1 MSALR
6 FVVLAP
12 SKTFGSTHKPGLAIA
27 AAKAGAT
34 GVLDLEGSAACNVSE
49 SLELCLKAA
58 PKADFGIR
66 CRVGELGH
74 YLDDLALEL
83 ELGLIVLC
91 AGPNGYQKKE
101 LKDAIDK
108 AQTRASLVAVE
119 TVSLEE
125 ALVAE
130 KNGANIIVLK
140 GNESPGRVSQTTS
153 FVLIQ
158 ECISKLQIP
167 VWVRGGIG
175 RHTVRALSVAGVA
188 CCVLDNQLYLA
199 RDSFVDEGY
208 KRFISSMDGTESEE
222 VCDSMGEIQRG
233 VPGKNG
239 ELLALGQDAAFA
251 SSLARDGVSVAGIIQ
266 IFEQA
271 ASISTN
277 NSFNSE
283 CLRSDAPLAKA
294 HKTRYPIVQG
304 AMTRV
309 SDNADFALAVAAEGA
324 LPFLALSLMRGA
336 EVDSLLATTKKKV
349 GDLSWGVGILGFAPA
364 QLREEQLASILKH
377 KPPFA
382 LIAGGRPDQ
391 AKQLEA
397 QGITTYLHVPSPA
410 ILTSFLE
417 GGAKHF
423 VFEGRECG
431 GHVGPRSSFVLW
443 EQMIEVLHNTLSGA
457 RNASEY
463 QILFAGGIHD
473 ELSAAMTCALAAPLT
488 SLGVKVG
495 FLLGT
500 AYLFT
505 REAVDSGAIVERFQ
519 KEAINCDKTVILQ
532 SGPGHAIRCI
542 ESPYKDEFEKR
553 KQDMVDQKRPS
564 QEVKEHLEMM
574 HMGRLRIASKG
585 ITRDGSELTNVDE
598 RRQWTEGMYMI
609 GQVASM
615 HDKVLSIKELH
626 QKISEGG
633 ADLLS
638 DLNATKK
645 EEVQVVTPASE
656 PIAIVGMSCFLPEAN
671 DIETFWSNILNK
683 VDTIKEVPQT
693 HFDWRELYDADP
705 FKPEKAVSKWGGFL
719 GEVVFDAAAYG
730 IPPNSLASIDPMQLL
745 TLECVRQAL
754 SDAGYDK
761 RRFGREQTS
770 VIVANAGHG
779 PMGSLYLTRT
789 MLSWKLS
796 FLDEETK
803 QYIYSQLPDWSEDAL
818 AGYLGNVA
826 AGRVSNRFDLGGINF
841 SIDAACASSL
851 AALHSAMATLRTR
864 ESDMVI
870 LGSVDTHNQPID
882 YVNFSKTHALS
893 PRGRCRTFD
902 STADGIVLGE
912 GIGVVLLKRLADAER
927 DGDKIYAVIKGIGG
941 SSDGKDLS
949 LTAPRPAGQM
959 QALHRAYKDAGV
971 SPSSVGLV
979 EAHGT
984 GTVAGDKAEVEALSK
999 VFRAQGAP
1007 NGNCAIGSVKSNI
1020 GHTKCTAGLASL
1032 IKITKALY
1040 HKVLPPTIGVERP
1053 NPACKFESSPFY
1065 INSQTRPWIHRS
1077 TQPRRAALSAFGFGG
1092 TNFHAVLEEYIP
1104 AISHQNNFALNSWTA
1119 ELFVFSADSHDELQ
1133 KQLAGVARK
1142 LEKVLV
1148 RAKAKT
1154 ESCHTNFPKKAL
1166 FELARGAFEKAST
1179 SGRKMHLA
1187 LVSTSLEDLNEKLTS
1202 VKNKLKDG
1210 GEKLT
1215 EMTDIRGV
1223 YFSSQNIANQGKTAF
1238 LFPGQ
1243 GSQKINML
1251 KTLSLYFPEIKG
1263 QFQNASS
1270 VLDGKLIRSLD
1281 SFVYPVPVF
1290 TQEERTKQET
1300 ELNDTRIAQ
1309 PAIGV
1314 VDLAMQSVA
1323 SSLGLTPELVAGH
1336 SYGEYV
1342 ALCAAQA
1349 MTESDLITLSFERG
1363 RILGQAQDGDNGAM
1377 VAVMAP
1383 IDVVRK
1389 LTESVK
1395 GVQIANINA
1404 PEQCIVSG
1412 ATKAIEEFSKL
1423 ASDKGCYV
1431 KKVPVSAAFHSPL
1444 MEKKAQEL
1452 KKVLDQLTLKEP
1464 ALPVYS
1470 NTTAGVYPTRPHEI
1484 AKLLVEHTVKPV
1496 LFTSQLEAMYEAGAR
1511 TFIEIGPGNVLTSLL
1526 ENTFK
1531 NKKVL
1536 AVALDGQSKE
1546 DSTCIAPFLTA
1557 LGRLWAGGHTLK
1569 LERLF
1574 EGRQELLG
1582 ASVFEPLE
1590 MRMPYRIDSCNVTK
1604 VGDSSAQAK
1613 SSAKKQ
1619 EIQKMETKPP
1629 SQKASQSMPQP
1640 MSKSVSQPVS
1650 NHMSKPQTTNSSNS
1664 VNSLNSA
1671 LKTASQQNA
1680 APQFFDANNS
1690 GPVERMIL
1698 EYQKNMMD
1706 MTKTMLDAQKD
1717 VMLAYLATQQKGGV
1731 SQINIPM
1738 NVPGEISFQKAA
1750 PLTTSVVTSQVTS
1763 QFEQVNS
1770 SEQELESTVATSL
1783 ASPGETEFDSNA
1795 NPNSELDTEGLTLS
1809 LLEIISERTGYP
1821 SEMLEPNLDLEA
1833 DLGIDSIKRIE
1844 IFNSFR
1850 KLLPLEIQQDL
1861 EGNLEQLAGLKTLE
1875 AISNWIANLKTA
1887 PLKQAETATE
1897 SALESA
1903 PVTIVTEAAQGPKY
1917 LSEIR
1922 RGLVKVVED
1931 EAFSSKTVTYA
1942 KNALL
1947 VCDDTEFGAVLEKK
1961 LKAEGVKVKSVRLD
1975 QIDKL
1980 KDGTYLPEWTFFL
1993 PGANAEANR
2002 TELALLALAKWF
2014 ELAMKNTK
2022 LDIKPVLCVATAMN
2036 GRFGENPGLDIV
2048 KNAENLALQGILA
2061 GMTNTIGRE
2070 LGSQIASL
2078 YIDID
2083 PTDDKKSQAET
2094 FIGRT
2099 AQALEANGEFGFRGG
2114 KHYKLEVAP
2123 VELEEKTS
2131 DLDLNANSMV
2141 LVTGGARGITAE
2153 IAIELAKRYGCHLV
2167 LVGRAQKPN
2176 AESDLTQGLYSTKEI
2191 KAALIESA
2199 KASGKSVNIAEIEHQ
2214 YQQIIKDREI
2224 RDNLASLEKYA
2235 ASVRYH
2241 SLDVRDEAQFSEL
2254 IGSIYDFHGN
2264 IDGVIHGAGVIEDSF
2279 IANKSEESFKR
2290 VVDTKIKPVLTLIK
2304 KLRFQTLSFLHL
2316 FSSVVGRTGNPG
2328 QIDYVAA
2335 NEGLNKLARLIDRN
2349 TSAKVSSLMW
2359 GPWRAG
2365 MAQVELED
2373 LFASHGW
2380 AMIDPVE
2387 GRQAYMSDLMYAP
2400 KGDVEVMLVGY
2411 LKDGIDKDGLHK
2423 SGEAAGPILNPSVI
2437 VQSEPGLKTATFS
2450 IERSEHIYLEDHKL
2464 DSLPVLPMA
2473 VAVDVM
2479 FECAQLARPEQMV
2492 RSLSDF
2498 DIPSGVVFDID
2509 EKKFQVLVKDKDAT
2523 SSSIIIEA
2531 AGKTKRLHHRGTAEY
2546 AETQLPEGIS
2556 YTYNPESIKNP
2567 ERSVPTPEFI
2577 YSKYL
2582 FHGPL
2587 FQGIK
2592 ELDCI
2597 SPKGVAGKIRG
2608 ARPSEALLNPQKDAW
2623 IVDPVLFD
2631 CAMQLGGVWARHYA
2645 DILCLPTGFKR
2656 MTLLRPCPS
2665 YDAFAHITPRG
2676 NGMEN
2681 NEIVCDLAIYDTDGK
2696 LSIYIEGLAGIGSK
2710 SFNRFATTQG
2720 AKK

>member
-1 MSALR
+1 MAALR

-12 SKTFGSTHKPGLAIA
+12 SKTFGSVQKPSMAIA
-27 AAKAGAT
+27 AAKAGAI
-34 GVLDLEGSAACNVSE
+34 GVLDLEGSAQDNVSE
-49 SLELCLKAA
+49 SLALCLKAV

-66 CRVGELGH
+66 CRISEIGF
-74 YLDDLALEL
+74 YLDNLAPEL
-83 ELGLIVLC
+83 ELNLVILC

-101 LKDAIDK
+101 LKDAIAK
-108 AQTRASLVAVE
+108 AQSKATMVAVE

-125 ALVAE
+125 SLMAQ
-130 KNGANIIVLK
+130 KYGANVIVLK

-158 ECISKLQIP
+158 EAMSQLKTP
-167 VWVRGGIG
+167 VWVRGGVG
-175 RHTVRALSVAGVA
+175 RHTVRALCVAGVSG
-188 CCVLDNQLYLA
+188 CVLDNQLYMA
-199 RDSFVDEGY
+199 RDSFVDESH
-208 KRFISSMDGTESEE
+208 KRFIATMDGTESEE
-222 VCDSMGEIQRG
+222 ICDSMGEIQRG

-239 ELLALGQDAAFA
+239 ELLLLGQDASFA
-251 SSLARDGVSVAGIIQ
+251 QALAREGVSVAGILQ
-266 IFEQA
+266 LLAQA
-271 ASISTN
+271 ANLTDESSDIASI
-277 NSFNSE
+277 
-283 CLRSDAPLAKA
+283 LRSGSPLAKL
-294 HKTRYPIVQG
+294 HKTTYPIVQG

-309 SDNADFALAVAAEGA
+309 SDNADFAYAVASEGA

-336 EVDSLLATTKKKV
+336 EVENLLASTKKKC
-349 GDLSWGVGILGFAPA
+349 GDLSWGVGILGFAPT
-364 QLREEQLASILKH
+364 QLREEQVASILKH

-391 AKQLEA
+391 AKQFED
-397 QGITTYLHVPSPA
+397 QGIVTYLHVPSPA
-410 ILTSFLE
+410 ILSTFLE

-443 EQMIEVLHNTLSGA
+443 EQMIDVLHNTLSGA

-473 ELSAAMTCALAAPLT
+473 ELSAAMTCALAAPL
-488 SLGVKVG
+488 SNLGVKVG

-505 REAVDSGAIVERFQ
+505 REAVESGAIVERFQ
-519 KEAINCDKTVILQ
+519 KEAIACNKTVILQ

-553 KQDMVDQKRPS
+553 KQDMVDQKRPP

-585 ITRDGSELTNVDE
+585 ITRDGSELASVDE

-615 HDKVLSIKELH
+615 HDKVLSVKELH
-626 QKISEGG
+626 EKVSAGG
-633 ADLLS
+633 AEILADAYAPK
-638 DLNATKK
+638 D
-645 EEVQVVTPASE
+645 EVVHTENTASE

-693 HFDWRELYDADP
+693 HFEWRELYDADP
-705 FKPEKAVSKWGGFL
+705 FAPEKAVSKWGGFL

-730 IPPNSLASIDPMQLL
+730 IPPNSLSSIDPMQLL

-959 QALHRAYKDAGV
+959 QALNRAYKDAGI

-999 VFRAQGAP
+999 VFRAQGATT
-1007 NGNCAIGSVKSNI
+1007 NNCAIGSVKSNI

-1065 INSQTRPWIHRS
+1065 INSQARPWIHS
-1077 TQPRRAALSAFGFGG
+1077 AKSPRRAALSAFGFGG
-1092 TNFHAVLEEYIP
+1092 TNFHAVLEEYVP
-1104 AISHQNNFALNSWTA
+1104 ALAPENNFALNSWTA
-1119 ELFVFSADSHDELQ
+1119 ELFVFATDSADELQ
-1133 KQLAGVARK
+1133 KQLANTTRK
-1142 LEKVLV
+1142 LEKVLA

-1154 ESCHTNFPKKAL
+1154 ESENTNFQKKAL
-1166 FELARGAFEKAST
+1166 FELARSVFEKT
-1179 SGRKMHLA
+1179 SAQSKKIHLA
-1187 LVSTSLEDLNEKLTS
+1187 LVATSLDDLNEKLNS
-1202 VKNKLKDG
+1202 IKSRLKDG
-1210 GEKLT
+1210 GDKLT
-1215 EMTDIRGV
+1215 QMTDIRGV
-1223 YFSSQNIANQGKTAF
+1223 YYSTQNMALQGKTAF
-1238 LFPGQ
+1238 LYSGQ
-1243 GSQKINML
+1243 GSQRVNML
-1251 KTLSLYFPEIKG
+1251 KTLSLYFPEIRE
-1263 QFQNASS
+1263 QFKNAASI
-1270 VLDGKLIRSLD
+1270 LDGKLKRPLETYV
-1281 SFVYPVPVF
+1281 FPVPVF
-1290 TQEERTKQET
+1290 SQEERSLQET

-1314 VDLAMQSVA
+1314 ADLAMQKIA
-1323 SSLGLTPELVAGH
+1323 SSLGLSPDLVAGH

-1342 ALCAAQA
+1342 ALCSAQV
-1349 MTESDLITLSFERG
+1349 MSEDDLIALSYERG
-1363 RILGQAQDGDNGAM
+1363 RILGQEQDGDNGAM

-1383 IDVVRK
+1383 LDVVRK
-1389 LTESVK
+1389 LTESVS

-1431 KKVPVSAAFHSPL
+1431 KRVPVSCAFHSPL
-1444 MEKKAQEL
+1444 MEKKAQEF
-1452 KKVLDQLTLKEP
+1452 KKVLDKLSLKEP
-1464 ALPVYS
+1464 SIPVFS
-1470 NTTAGVYPTRPHEI
+1470 NTTASAYPVRPNEI

-1496 LFTSQLEAMYEAGAR
+1496 LFTSQLEAMYDAGAR
-1511 TFIEIGPGNVLTSLL
+1511 TFIEVGPGNVLTSLL

-1531 NKKVL
+1531 NKKIL

-1557 LGRLWAGGHTLK
+1557 LARLWAAGHPLK

-1582 ASVFEPLE
+1582 ASVFEPQEL
-1590 MRMPYRIDSCNVTK
+1590 RMPYRIDSCNVTK
-1604 VGDSSAQAK
+1604 VSDSSAAQK
-1613 SSAKKQ
+1613 ISQSARKQ
-1619 EIQKMETKPP
+1619 EMPKVET
-1629 SQKASQSMPQP
+1629 
-1640 MSKSVSQPVS
+1640 KSVSPKSQPNTIAMSQQTNSKNQNALNTALKAASQPVPAGVQLS
-1650 NHMSKPQTTNSSNS
+1650 LPS
-1664 VNSLNSA
+1664 VNFENHVQGS
-1671 LKTASQQNA
+1671 
-1680 APQFFDANNS
+1680 
-1690 GPVERMIL
+1690 VERMIL

-1706 MTKTMLDAQKD
+1706 MTKTMLDAQKE
-1717 VMLAYLATQQKGGV
+1717 VMLAYLGSQKGAGV
-1731 SQINIPM
+1731 PIQTQTPTYVQAPVQLAPELLNQTQVQSQIQAQAIT
-1738 NVPGEISFQKAA
+1738 EEKQE
-1750 PLTTSVVTSQVTS
+1750 TVVVA
-1763 QFEQVNS
+1763 
-1770 SEQELESTVATSL
+1770 ES
-1783 ASPGETEFDSNA
+1783 A
-1795 NPNSELDTEGLTLS
+1795 NNEAESELDTEGLTAS

-1875 AISNWIANLKTA
+1875 AISNWIANLKVA
-1887 PLKQAETATE
+1887 PVKSAETAVE
-1897 SALESA
+1897 QAHK
-1903 PVTIVTEAAQGPKY
+1903 AAQTQAASGPKY

-1922 RGLVKVVED
+1922 RGLVRVVED
-1931 EAFSSKTVTYA
+1931 KSFSIAPVTYA
-1942 KNALL
+1942 KSALL

-1975 QIDKL
+1975 QIDRL

-1993 PGANAEANR
+1993 PGSNAETDR
-2002 TELALLALAKWF
+2002 TEIALLSLAKWF
-2014 ELAMKNTK
+2014 ESALK
-2022 LDIKPVLCVATAMN
+2022 DIQVDRKPVLTIATAMN
-2036 GRFGENPGLDIV
+2036 GRFGEKPGLDVV

-2083 PTDDKKSQAET
+2083 PSDDRKSQADT
-2094 FIGRT
+2094 FIART
-2099 AQALEANGEFGFRGG
+2099 AQAVEANGEYGFKAG
-2114 KHYKLEVAP
+2114 KHYKLEVVPA
-2123 VELEEKTS
+2123 ELEEASS

-2176 AESDLTQGLYSTKEI
+2176 AESALTQGLFSTKEI

-2199 KASGKSVNIAEIEHQ
+2199 KTSGKSVNIAEIEQQ
-2214 YQQIIKDREI
+2214 YQQIVKDREI

-2359 GPWRAG
+2359 GPWRGG

-2400 KGDVEVMLVGY
+2400 KGEVEVMLVGY
-2411 LKDGIDKDGLHK
+2411 LKDGTNNDDNFKE
-2423 SGEAAGPILNPSVI
+2423 GEAVGPVLKPSVI
-2437 VQSEPGLKTATFS
+2437 VQTEPGLKTATFS

-2479 FECAQLARPEQMV
+2479 FECAQLARPDQKV
-2492 RSLSDF
+2492 RALSDF

-2509 EKKFQVLVKDKDAT
+2509 EKKFQVLVKEKDSKT
-2523 SSSIIIEA
+2523 SSIIIES
-2531 AGKTKRLHHRGTAEY
+2531 AGKAKRLHHRGTAEY
-2546 AETQLPEGIS
+2546 VEVALPSGIS
-2556 YTYNPESIKNP
+2556 YTYNPDSIEDA

-2577 YSKYL
+2577 YSQYL

-2592 ELDCI
+2592 ELDKI

-2608 ARPSEALLNPQKDAW
+2608 SLPSEALLHPQKDAW
-2623 IVDPVLFD
+2623 IVDPILFD

-2656 MTLLRPCPS
+2656 MTLLRPCPK
-2665 YDAFAHITPRG
+2665 YDAFAHIVPRG

-2710 SFNRFATTQG
+2710 SFNRFATAQG
-2720 AKK
+2720 VKK

>member
-1 MSALR
+1 MAALR

-12 SKTFGSTHKPGLAIA
+12 SKTFGTAHKPALAIA
-27 AAKAGAT
+27 AAKAGAL
-34 GVLDLEGSAACNVSE
+34 GVLDLEGSATENISQ
-49 SLELCLKAA
+49 SINLCFKAA
-58 PKADFGIR
+58 PRADFGIR
-66 CRVGELGH
+66 CRVGELGF
-74 YLDDLALEL
+74 YLDDLSPEL
-83 ELGLIVLC
+83 ELGLVILC

-101 LKDAIDK
+101 LKDAIAK
-108 AQTRASLVAVE
+108 AQSKASLVAVE
-119 TVSLEE
+119 AVSLEE
-125 ALVAE
+125 ALMAE
-130 KNGANIIVLK
+130 ANKCNIVILK

-153 FVLIQ
+153 FVLLQ
-158 ECISKLQIP
+158 EAMSKLNLP
-167 VWVRGGIG
+167 VWVRGGVG
-175 RHTVRALSVAGVA
+175 RHTARALSVAGVA
-188 CCVLDNQLYLA
+188 GCVLDNQLYMA
-199 RDSFVDEGY
+199 RDSFVDEAH
-208 KRFISSMDGTESEE
+208 KRFIAQMDGTESEE
-222 VCDSMGEIQRG
+222 ICDSVGEIQRG

-239 ELLALGQDAAFA
+239 ELLALGQDASFA
-251 SSLARDGVSVAGIIQ
+251 SSLSRDGVSVAGIIQ
-266 IFEQA
+266 ILAQA
-271 ASISTN
+271 SN
-277 NSFNSE
+277 LDNSE
-283 CLRSDAPLAKA
+283 VLRSDSPLAKA
-294 HKTRYPIVQG
+294 HKTTYPIVQG

-309 SDNADFALAVAAEGA
+309 SDNADFALCVAKEGA

-336 EVDSLLATTKKKV
+336 EVEALLASTKKKC
-349 GDLSWGVGILGFAPA
+349 GDLSWGVGILGFAPT
-364 QLREEQLASILKH
+364 QLREEQTASILKH

-391 AKQLEA
+391 AKHFEDN
-397 QGITTYLHVPSPA
+397 GITTYLHVPSPA
-410 ILTSFLE
+410 ILSSFLE
-417 GGAKHF
+417 AGAKHF

-443 EQMIEVLHNTLSGA
+443 EQMIDVLLNALSNA
-457 RNASEY
+457 RNAAEY

-473 ELSAAMTCALAAPLT
+473 DLSAAMTCAMAAPLT
-488 SLGVKVG
+488 KLGVKVG

-505 REAVDSGAIVERFQ
+505 REAVSSGAIVERFQ
-519 KEAINCDKTVILQ
+519 KEAIKCDKTVILQ

-553 KQDMVDQKRPS
+553 KQDMHDAKRPS
-564 QEVKEHLEMM
+564 QEVKEQLEMM

-585 ITRDGSELTNVDE
+585 ITRDGSQLANVDE

-626 QKISEGG
+626 QKVSDGG

-638 DLNATKK
+638 ESCASIK
-645 EEVQVVTPASE
+645 ENVIVERPASE
-656 PIAIVGMSCFLPEAN
+656 PVAIVGMSCFLPEAN
-671 DIETFWSNILNK
+671 DIETFWSNILNR
-683 VDTIKEVPQT
+683 VDTIKEVPSS
-693 HFDWRELYDADP
+693 HFEWRELYDPNP
-705 FKPEKAVSKWGGFL
+705 FAPEKAVSKWGGFL

-745 TLECVRQAL
+745 TLECVRHAL

-761 RRFGREQTS
+761 RRFAREQTS

-789 MLSWKLS
+789 MLSWKLA

-959 QALHRAYKDAGV
+959 QAINRAYKDAGI

-999 VFRAQGAP
+999 VYRAQGAP

-1065 INSQTRPWIHRS
+1065 INSQTRPWIHS
-1077 TQPRRAALSAFGFGG
+1077 ADSPRRAALSAFGFGG
-1092 TNFHAVLEEYIP
+1092 TNFHAVLEEYVP
-1104 AISHQNNFALNSWTA
+1104 SLTPSNNFALNSWTA
-1119 ELFVFSADSHDELQ
+1119 ELFVFAADSADELQ
-1133 KQLAGVARK
+1133 KQLTSATRK
-1142 LEKVLV
+1142 LEKLAV

-1154 ESCHTNFPKKAL
+1154 ESDHTNFQKKAL
-1166 FELARGAFEKAST
+1166 FELARSVFEKVSST
-1179 SGRKMHLA
+1179 QGRKMHLA
-1187 LVSTSLEDLNEKLTS
+1187 LVATTLEDLNEKLS
-1202 VKNKLKDG
+1202 SIKNRLKDG
-1210 GEKLT
+1210 GDKLT

-1223 YFSSQNIANQGKTAF
+1223 YFSTQSIATQGKTAF

-1243 GSQKINML
+1243 GSQKVNML
-1251 KTLSLYFPEIKG
+1251 KTLSLYFPEIKE
-1263 QFQNASS
+1263 QFQSSAS
-1270 VLDGKLIRSLD
+1270 LLEGKLNRSLD
-1281 SFVYPVPVF
+1281 SYVYPVPVF
-1290 TQEERTKQET
+1290 TQEERLKQDK

-1314 VDLAMQSVA
+1314 VDLAMQKVA
-1323 SSLGLTPELVAGH
+1323 NSLGLTPDLVAGH

-1342 ALCAAQA
+1342 ALSCANAISA
-1349 MTESDLITLSFERG
+1349 SDLIELSYERG
-1363 RILGQAQDGDNGAM
+1363 RILGQEQDGDNGAM

-1383 IDVVRK
+1383 LDVVRK
-1389 LTESVK
+1389 MTESVK

-1412 ATKAIEEFSKL
+1412 ATSAIEEFTKL
-1423 ASDKGCYV
+1423 ASEKGCYV
-1431 KKVPVSAAFHSPL
+1431 KRVPVSAAFHSPL

-1452 KKVLDQLTLKEP
+1452 KVALDNFTFKEP
-1464 ALPVYS
+1464 TIPVYS
-1470 NTTAGVYPTRPHEI
+1470 NTTAGVYPVRPNEI

-1511 TFIEIGPGNVLTSLL
+1511 TFIEIGPGQVLTSLL

-1536 AVALDGQSKE
+1536 AVALDAQSKE

-1557 LGRLWAGGHTLK
+1557 LARLWAAGHALK

-1574 EGRQELLG
+1574 EGRQEVLG
-1582 ASVFEPLE
+1582 QSVFDAQELK
-1590 MRMPYRIDSCNVTK
+1590 MPYRIDSCNVTK
-1604 VGDSSAQAK
+1604 VGESPASQK
-1613 SSAKKQ
+1613 TSPRKQ
-1619 EIQKMETKPP
+1619 EIQKMETKPVIP
-1629 SQKASQSMPQP
+1629 QSPLP
-1640 MSKSVSQPVS
+1640 MSNKNNNQNTLNNALKAANQPVS
-1650 NHMSKPQTTNSSNS
+1650 IPQPTVSNI
-1664 VNSLNSA
+1664 
-1671 LKTASQQNA
+1671 
-1680 APQFFDANNS
+1680 APVSFEQS
-1690 GPVERMIL
+1690 GPLERMIL

-1717 VMLAYLATQQKGGV
+1717 VMLAYLASQKGGV
-1731 SQINIPM
+1731 PTATYAPALMPSVAAQIHTQAPVQSHSQLQPQLQPQPQSDLEANTEALS
-1738 NVPGEISFQKAA
+1738 NSDTGVE
-1750 PLTTSVVTSQVTS
+1750 TS
-1763 QFEQVNS
+1763 E
-1770 SEQELESTVATSL
+1770 ATS
-1783 ASPGETEFDSNA
+1783 
-1795 NPNSELDTEGLTLS
+1795 SELDTEGLTAS

-1850 KLLPLEIQQDL
+1850 KLLPLEIQKDL

-1887 PLKQAETATE
+1887 PVKSTET
-1897 SALESA
+1897 
-1903 PVTIVTEAAQGPKY
+1903 VTEAAPKAFAGESVSGPKY
-1917 LSEIR
+1917 LSEIK
-1922 RGLVKVVED
+1922 RGLVTVVED
-1931 EAFSSKTVTYA
+1931 KTYSASAKSITYA
-1942 KNALL
+1942 KSALL

-1961 LKAEGVKVKSVRLD
+1961 LKAQGVKVQSVRLD
-1975 QIDKL
+1975 QIDRL

-2014 ELAMKNTK
+2014 ESALK
-2022 LDIKPVLCVATAMN
+2022 DIQVDKKPVLTVATAMN
-2036 GRFGENPGLDIV
+2036 GRFGENPGLDVV

-2070 LGSQIASL
+2070 LGNQIASL

-2083 PTDDKKSQAET
+2083 PTDDKKSQADT
-2094 FIGRT
+2094 FIART
-2099 AQALEANGEFGFRGG
+2099 AQATEANGEFGFKSG
-2114 KHYKLEVAP
+2114 KHYKLEVTP
-2123 VELEEKTS
+2123 SELEEGIS

-2153 IAIELAKRYGCHLV
+2153 IAIELSKRYGCHLV
-2167 LVGRAQKPN
+2167 LVGRAQKPG
-2176 AESDLTQGLYSTKEI
+2176 AEPALTQGLFSTKEI

-2199 KASGKSVNIAEIEHQ
+2199 KNSGKSVNIAEIEHQ

-2279 IANKSEESFKR
+2279 IANKTEESFKR

-2359 GPWRAG
+2359 GPWRGG

-2400 KGDVEVMLVGY
+2400 KGEVEVMLVGY
-2411 LKDGIDKDGLHK
+2411 LKDGTDKDRSYK
-2423 SGEAAGPILNPSVI
+2423 AGEAAGPVLNPSVI
-2437 VQSEPGLKTATFS
+2437 TQSEPGVKIANFT

-2479 FECAQLARPEQMV
+2479 FECAQLARPEQQV

-2498 DIPSGVVFDID
+2498 DIPSGVVFEID
-2509 EKKFQVLVKDKDAT
+2509 EKKFQVLVKEKDAI
-2523 SSSIIIEA
+2523 SSSIIIES
-2531 AGKTKRLHHRGTAEY
+2531 AGKTKRLHHRTTAEY
-2546 AETQLPEGIS
+2546 AEIQLPGDIS
-2556 YTYNPESIKNP
+2556 YTYNPCSIEDG

-2577 YSKYL
+2577 YSNYL

-2592 ELDCI
+2592 ELDKI

-2608 ARPSEALLNPQKDAW
+2608 ARPHEALLHPQKDAW
-2623 IVDPVLFD
+2623 MVDPILFD

-2665 YDAFAHITPRG
+2665 YEAFAHVTPRG

-2696 LSIYIEGLAGIGSK
+2696 LSIYVEGLAGIGSK
-2710 SFNRFATTQG
+2710 SFNRFATAQG

>member
-12 SKTFGSTHKPGLAIA
+12 SKTFGCAHKPGLAIA

-34 GVLDLEGSAACNVSE
+34 GVLDLEGSAAVNVSE

-74 YLDDLALEL
+74 YLDDLALDL
-83 ELGLIVLC
+83 DLGLIVLC

-158 ECISKLQIP
+158 ECISKLQTP

-222 VCDSMGEIQRG
+222 ICDSMGEIQRG

-271 ASISTN
+271 ASISTS
-277 NSFNSE
+277 NSFNSD
-283 CLRSDAPLAKA
+283 CLRSDSPLAKA

-309 SDNADFALAVAAEGA
+309 SDNADFALAVAGEGA

-336 EVDSLLATTKKKV
+336 EVDSLLASTKKKV

-410 ILTSFLE
+410 ILASFLE

-519 KEAINCDKTVILQ
+519 KEAIKCDKTVILQ

-564 QEVKEHLEMM
+564 QEVKENLEMM

-585 ITRDGSELTNVDE
+585 ITRDGSELANVDE

-615 HDKVLSIKELH
+615 HDKVLSVKELH
-626 QKISEGG
+626 QKISDGG

-638 DLNATKK
+638 DLNATAK

-705 FKPEKAVSKWGGFL
+705 FAPEKAVSKWGGFL

-730 IPPNSLASIDPMQLL
+730 IPPNSLSSIDPMQLL

-1092 TNFHAVLEEYIP
+1092 TNFHAVLEEYVP

-1119 ELFVFSADSHDELQ
+1119 ELFVFAADSQDELQ

-1148 RAKAKT
+1148 RAKSKT
-1154 ESCHTNFPKKAL
+1154 ESDHTNFQKKAL
-1166 FELARGAFEKAST
+1166 FELARGAFEKT
-1179 SGRKMHLA
+1179 SAHGRKMHLA
-1187 LVSTSLEDLNEKLTS
+1187 LVSTSLEDLNEKLLS
-1202 VKNKLKDG
+1202 VKNRLKDG
-1210 GEKLT
+1210 GERLT

-1223 YFSSQNIANQGKTAF
+1223 YFSSQSVATQGKTAF

-1251 KTLSLYFPEIKG
+1251 KTLSLYFPEIKA
-1263 QFQNASS
+1263 QFQNAAN
-1270 VLDGKLIRSLD
+1270 VLDGKLNRSLD

-1290 TQEERTKQET
+1290 TQEERAKQET

-1323 SSLGLTPELVAGH
+1323 ASLGLSPDLVAGH

-1349 MTESDLITLSFERG
+1349 MSESDLIAISFERG
-1363 RILGQAQDGDNGAM
+1363 RILGQVQDGDNGAM

-1383 IDVVRK
+1383 LDVVRK

-1423 ASDKGCYV
+1423 ASEKGCYV

-1444 MEKKAQEL
+1444 MEKKAEEL
-1452 KKVLDQLTLKEP
+1452 KLVLDTLSLKEP
-1464 ALPVYS
+1464 SIPVYS
-1470 NTTAGVYPTRPHEI
+1470 NTTAGVYPARPHEI
-1484 AKLLVEHTVKPV
+1484 VKLLKEHTVKPV
-1496 LFTSQLEAMYEAGAR
+1496 LFTSQLDAMYEAGAR

-1557 LGRLWAGGHTLK
+1557 LARLWAGGHTLK

-1582 ASVFEPLE
+1582 ASVFEPSEL
-1590 MRMPYRIDSCNVTK
+1590 RMPYRIDSCNVTK
-1604 VGDSSAQAK
+1604 VGDASGLVKASSR
-1613 SSAKKQ
+1613 KQ

-1629 SQKASQSMPQP
+1629 SPKTSQP
-1640 MSKSVSQPVS
+1640 MSHTVSQPMS
-1650 NHMSKPQTTNSSNS
+1650 NQMPKPQTTNSPNSSNS
-1664 VNSLNSA
+1664 ASSLNNA
-1671 LKTASQQNA
+1671 LKTANQQNA
-1680 APQFFDANNS
+1680 SPQFFDASNS

-1717 VMLAYLATQQKGGV
+1717 VMLAYLASVQKGG
-1731 SQINIPM
+1731 SLNA
-1738 NVPGEISFQKAA
+1738 PGEMTIQKAVG
-1750 PLTTSVVTSQVTS
+1750 LTASQVAS
-1763 QFEQVNS
+1763 PVEQTIAPA
-1770 SEQELESTVATSL
+1770 QEIESTVANAVASTLDTETTSE
-1783 ASPGETEFDSNA
+1783 SDSSS

-1897 SALESA
+1897 SAPKTTATQAL
-1903 PVTIVTEAAQGPKY
+1903 QGPKY

-1931 EAFSSKTVTYA
+1931 QDFSSKTVTYA

-1947 VCDDTEFGAVLEKK
+1947 VCDDTEFGAVIEKK

-1975 QIDKL
+1975 QIDRL

-2014 ELAMKNTK
+2014 ELALKNTK
-2022 LDIKPVLCVATAMN
+2022 LDKKPALCVATAMN
-2036 GRFGENPGLDIV
+2036 GRFGENPGLDVV

-2083 PTDDKKSQAET
+2083 PSDDKKSQAET
-2094 FIGRT
+2094 FISRT
-2099 AQALEANGEFGFRGG
+2099 AQALEANGEFGFRDG

-2123 VELEEKTS
+2123 AELEEKTS
-2131 DLDLNANSMV
+2131 DLDLNATSMV

-2199 KASGKSVNIAEIEHQ
+2199 KASGKSVSIAEIEHQ

-2279 IANKSEESFKR
+2279 IANKTEESFKR

-2349 TSAKVSSLMW
+2349 TSAKVGSLMW

-2411 LKDGIDKDGLHK
+2411 LKDGIDKDGSYK

-2479 FECAQLARPEQMV
+2479 FECAQLARPDQLV

-2509 EKKFQVLVKDKDAT
+2509 EKKFQVLVKDKDAM

-2546 AETQLPEGIS
+2546 AEIQLPEGIS
-2556 YTYNPESIKNP
+2556 YTYDPESIKDS

-2577 YSKYL
+2577 YSNYL

-2623 IVDPVLFD
+2623 IVDPILFD